1 MKLIEKL
8 KYAFSIPKEE
18 ETVNDREKILLEKIA
33 SLIVER
39 HMEVIAITFLESVK
53 PLNFLAS
60 QAMLLLK
67 PIVESL
73 FPMEEKYKE
82 LQKILEKRG
91 SIEYLIQA
99 IEAQKRK

>member
-1 MKLIEKL
+1 MRMIEKL

-18 ETVNDREKILLEKIA
+18 ETLTQEEKLLLEKIA

-53 PLNFLAS
+53 PLNFLTS

-67 PIVESL
+67 PIVETL
-73 FPMEEKYKE
+73 FPMKEKYVE
-82 LQKILEKRG
+82 VQKILEKRE

-99 IEAQKRK
+99 VENKKKK